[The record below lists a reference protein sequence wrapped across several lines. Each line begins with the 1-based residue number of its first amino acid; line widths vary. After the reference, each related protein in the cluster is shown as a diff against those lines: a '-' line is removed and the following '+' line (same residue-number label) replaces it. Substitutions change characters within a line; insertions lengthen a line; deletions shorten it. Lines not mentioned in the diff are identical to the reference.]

1 VTQTLNGICKGIN
14 SNNIDRKIRDVMAQ
28 IRTKSRVNAYSF
40 NDYKNA
46 LPVENGIVIFD
57 FEN

>member
-1 VTQTLNGICKGIN
+1 
-14 SNNIDRKIRDVMAQ
+14 MAQ